1 MAVPASPLALLLF
14 SAACS
19 SAPGGVTRDPP
30 APSSGVQA
38 EVERAADVEGVPRAL
53 LVAIGWIDSR
63 LSMNGGQ
70 PSRDGGFGVL
80 HLLDERLTTV
90 NEARA
95 RLTLQ
100 RAAALTGL
108 PLERL
113 QTDAFANARG
123 GAAILRAELERMLA
137 AYPDLHEERLGDWYQ
152 PVMRLAGLDDARLSD
167 DYAAQVY
174 RLLRDGLS
182 AQGPGGPA
190 RIVAQEFS
198 LSGRAIWGELSQD
211 LGGEYCPSGACVA
224 FVPASASNYSASR
237 GVTVTTVVI
246 HDMEGSYTSAMSWFQ
261 NPSAAASAHYLIR
274 SSDGQITQMVH
285 DSDTAWH
292 SGNSSVNHQSVGIEH
307 EGFAHEGA
315 AWYTEAMY
323 KASAALTRW
332 LTDTYGIPR
341 DRSHII
347 GHYEV
352 PDTSH
357 TTGGDPAHPGWYG
370 GANHHHDPCD
380 TWAGAATWHNN
391 TACYW
396 DWAHYLELVTGSV
409 PVQTGTLTGFVLD
422 ACCGLTAGVR
432 QPLPGAVVTVQQGGA
447 LVTASAGADG
457 SYTFTLRAGPYTP
470 TASAS
475 GYATGDHS
483 SVGGATPAEV
493 TVTAS
498 QTSWGS
504 ILLAP
509 VAQGPDAGSPDAGA
523 DAGVDAGVDAGT
535 DAGTHD
541 AGTQPDAGADAG
553 ETHDPQAATSDGCQG
568 APSGLFGLLGLS
580 ALLAR
585 RRRGGL

>member
-1 MAVPASPLALLLF
+1 LAVLARSLATLLLLT
-14 SAACS
+14 AACS
-19 SAPGGVTRDPP
+19 SSPGGITRDPP
-30 APSSGVQA
+30 APSTGVQA
-38 EVERAADVEGVPRAL
+38 EVERAADLEGVPRAL

-70 PSRDGGFGVL
+70 PSRDGGFGVF

-108 PLERL
+108 SLERL
-113 QTDAFANARG
+113 QTDAASNARG
-123 GAAILRAELERMLA
+123 GAAILRAELDRMLA
-137 AYPDLHEERLGDWYQ
+137 AYPDLHEEQLGDWYQ
-152 PVMRLAGLDDARLSD
+152 PVMRLAGSDDARLSD
-167 DYAAQVY
+167 AYAAQVY
-174 RLLRDGLS
+174 RLLREGLS
-182 AQGPGGPA
+182 AQAAAGPV
-190 RIVAQEFS
+190 RIVAQEFT
-198 LSGRAIWGELSQD
+198 LSGKAIWGELSQD
-211 LGGEYCPSGACVA
+211 LSGEYCPSGACVA
-224 FVPASASNYSASR
+224 FVPASTSNYAASR
-237 GVTVTTVVI
+237 GVAVTTVVI
-246 HDMEGSYTSAMSWFQ
+246 HDMEGSYSSAMSWFQ
-261 NPSAAASAHYLIR
+261 NPSAQASAHYLIR

-285 DSDTAWH
+285 DADTAWH

-307 EGFAHEGA
+307 EGFAHDGA
-315 AWYTEAMY
+315 TWFTEAMY
-323 KASAALTRW
+323 KSSAALTRW

-341 DRSHII
+341 DRAHII

-352 PDTSH
+352 PDASH

-380 TWAGAATWHNN
+380 TWKGDATWHNV

-396 DWAHYLELVTGSV
+396 DWTHYMDLVNGTV

-432 QPLPGAVVTVQQGGA
+432 KPLPGAVVTVQQGGA
-447 LVTASAGADG
+447 PVTTTAGADG
-457 SYTFTLRAGPYTP
+457 SYTFTLRPGPYTP

-475 GYATGDHS
+475 GYLTGNHS
-483 SVGGATPAEV
+483 SVGGSTPSEL

-498 QTSWGS
+498 QTTWGS

-509 VAQGPDAGSPDAGA
+509 LPPAPDGGFDDAGTAPDSGA
-523 DAGVDAGVDAGT
+523 DAGAHDAGAQADGGFDAGT
-535 DAGTHD
+535 
-541 AGTQPDAGADAG
+541 
-553 ETHDPQAATSDGCQG
+553 ETHEPQSATSGGCQG
-568 APSGLFGLLGLS
+568 APAGLLGLLGLA

-585 RRRGGL
+585 RRRQGGL